1 LEQKIRPTIQ
11 KYNTSFHI
19 LLASV
24 YKYLLCS
31 NEEASKQI
39 SQKLKEIHLA
49 KTLVILNNVKTSTD
63 NVTKNNLGKLGVLAF
78 EIIDYDRNLAGL
90 DVFLK

>member
-1 LEQKIRPTIQ
+1 
-11 KYNTSFHI
+11 
-19 LLASV
+19 
-24 YKYLLCS
+24 
-31 NEEASKQI
+31 
-39 SQKLKEIHLA
+39 
-49 KTLVILNNVKTSTD
+49 LVILNNVKASTD